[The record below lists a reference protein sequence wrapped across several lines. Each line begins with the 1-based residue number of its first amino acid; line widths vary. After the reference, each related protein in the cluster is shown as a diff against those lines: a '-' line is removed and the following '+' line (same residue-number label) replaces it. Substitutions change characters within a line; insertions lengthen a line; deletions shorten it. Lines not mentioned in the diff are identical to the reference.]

1 MLKDLYSPDIL
12 VKAEE
17 IAAKIA
23 VAKTGTAVYAG
34 VFPDKKKTYR
44 FLNRAC
50 HAGLEH
56 DHRGKSRNVKM
67 IVTGLWSKRPDHC
80 DCQGPRSQSRMLL
93 GDEQFTAIAK
103 KYYSWLINHSI
114 WREVFAD
121 ERTSV
126 LMERRAFFIRTDM
139 PDTLMFQ
146 ACCATRSMWESSK
159 RMLVWNRM
167 VESGIDPAIAYLFC
181 PHFREINPKEFSDA
195 EYQYIYYRGDGGHWP
210 LPVVGFDIHKI
221 TQFRKAYTANIYK
234 DRETYEQSGSYGYA
248 NGHWEANLDKYKI
261 TKYMENILYEQGIAK
276 KPIIEIPDLK
286 MQNWGGMRGQF
297 TAESMVAAV
306 NLVMEH
312 IRNDEKK

>member
-23 VAKTGTAVYAG
+23 VAKTGTAVYAA
-34 VFPDKKKTYR
+34 VFSGKKKPYH
-44 FLNRAC
+44 FKNRAC
-50 HAGLEH
+50 HAGLER
-56 DHRGKSRNVKM
+56 DQGRSIKNAKM
-67 IVTGLWSKRPDHC
+67 IVTGLWSKKPNHC
-80 DCQGPRSQSRMLL
+80 DCQGPGSGARMLL

-126 LMERRAFFIRTDM
+126 LMKRRAFFIRTDVY
-139 PDTLMFQ
+139 DTLMFQ
-146 ACCATRSMWESSK
+146 ACCATRSMWENAR
-159 RMLVWNRM
+159 RMIVWNKM
-167 VESGIDPAIAYLFC
+167 VESGIDPAVAYLFC
-181 PHFREINPKEFSDA
+181 PHFQEINPAEFPDA
-195 EYQYIYYRGDGGHWP
+195 KYQYIYYRGSGGHWP
-210 LPVVGFDIHKI
+210 LPVASFDVCKI
-221 TQFRKAYTANIYK
+221 IKFRKGDTTGIYRY
-234 DRETYEQSGSYGYA
+234 RETYEKSGSYGSA
-248 NGHWEANLDKYKI
+248 NVYWTGRREWRI
-261 TKYMENILYEQGIAK
+261 TEYMENILHEQGIAEN
-276 KPIIEIPDLK
+276 PIIKIPELT
-286 MQNWGGMRGQF
+286 MQKWGGMRGKF